1 MAALAMAIIMTGC
14 NRTAT
19 QPDAGVASSV
29 SPDARLGILPGG
41 NGASSVASR
50 SRRTK
55 LDPLAVALAPHTGE
69 TATDKEIRQRQ
80 EHVRAGRQTD
90 IALERLGWLFVAKA
104 RETFDPGYFKI
115 AEQCALALDARQ
127 PRCAEGLLLRG
138 HVLQNL
144 HRFQEAEEVARE
156 VATTRGLPFDF
167 GVLGDALME
176 QGKLD
181 EAVSA
186 YQKMADLRPDSQ
198 AATRAAHIR
207 WLKGDLT
214 GAIEMMN
221 LAAGAVDAGDAEN
234 AAWIFTRLA
243 GYLFQAGK
251 FDEAQHT
258 CTTALELRTNY
269 PPALLVRG
277 RMLLAQEKY
286 SGAVEPLRIA
296 ERQNP
301 LPEYQWALAD
311 ALTAAGRTPE
321 AREVEA
327 RLTRSGAA
335 TDPRSFALYLSTR
348 GENLATALRLAQEE
362 LVTRADVFTHDSV
375 AWAHLAKGDV
385 AAAQQSIER
394 ALSAGTEDARLYFHA
409 AVIAK
414 RAGQSERAENYFKK
428 SHALRHL
435 LLPSERNQLHRVTS
449 VSSEVKSD
457 SGTRLPPVLTETP
470 RQDARASIVP
480 KKQCSDAGTRL

>member
-1 MAALAMAIIMTGC
+1 MQTTTLQSTLRLAFHTVALASVLLVTGC
-14 NRTAT
+14 NRAAT
-19 QPDAGVASSV
+19 QP
-29 SPDARLGILPGG
+29 PEKTIET
-41 NGASSVASR
+41 
-50 SRRTK
+50 RRAK
-55 LDPLAVALAPHTGE
+55 LDPLAVALAPHSGE

-80 EHVRAGRQTD
+80 EQVRAGKQPD

-104 RETFDPGYFKI
+104 RETFDPGFFKL
-115 AEQCALALDARQ
+115 AEQCALALDVRQ
-127 PRCAEGLLLRG
+127 PGCAEGLLLRA

-144 HRFQEAEEVARE
+144 HRFQEAEVVARE
-156 VATTRGLPFDF
+156 VAATRGLPFDF

-181 EAVSA
+181 EAVTA

-221 LAAGAVDAGDAEN
+221 MAAGAVDARDSEN

-243 GYLFQAGK
+243 GYQFQAGK
-251 FDEAQHT
+251 FDEAQHA
-258 CTTALELRTNY
+258 CATAIEVRTNY
-269 PPALLVRG
+269 APALLLRG
-277 RMLLAQEKY
+277 RMLLAQENY
-286 SGAVEPLRIA
+286 SDAAELLRIA

-311 ALTAAGRTPE
+311 ALTAAGRTAE

-335 TDPRSFALYLSTR
+335 TDPRTFALFLSTR
-348 GENLATALRLAQEE
+348 GENPITALRLAQEE

-385 AAAQQSIER
+385 AAAQQSIEL
-394 ALSAGTEDARLYFHA
+394 ALGAGTEDARLYFHA

-414 RAGQSERAENYFKK
+414 RAGQSERSENYFKK

-435 LLPSERNQLHRVTS
+435 LLPSERNQLHMDTADSRA
-449 VSSEVKSD
+449 VKPG
-457 SGTRLPPVLTETP
+457 SGTGVPPVRAETKMKAIGEVTLP
-470 RQDARASIVP
+470 Q
-480 KKQCSDAGTRL
+480 KQFSAGGTPL